1 MTYKVIRYFTDLQ
14 DNDHPYN
21 TGDVYPRQGMTVTAE
36 RIAELSSAENRQHT
50 PLIAPV
56 DEPAAVVTTE
66 ETDPEGEP
74 EQLDENDSEA
84 EEKPKRRKRKS
95 ETE

>member
-1 MTYKVIRYFTDLQ
+1 MYKVIHFFTDLQ

-21 TGDVYPRQGMTVTAE
+21 AGDVYPRQGMTVTAE
-36 RIAELSSAENRQHT
+36 RIAELSSAGNRQHT

-66 ETDPEGEP
+66 ETKP

-84 EEKPKRRKRKS
+84 EEKPKRKKRKS

>member
-1 MTYKVIRYFTDLQ
+1 MYKVIHFFTDLQ

-21 TGDVYPRQGMTVTAE
+21 AGDVYPRQGMTVTAE
-36 RIAELSSAENRQHT
+36 RIAELSSAGNRQHT

-66 ETDPEGEP
+66 ETKP
-74 EQLDENDSEA
+74 EQLDENDSET
-84 EEKPKRRKRKS
+84 EEKPKRRRKAV
-95 ETE
+95 